1 MAAQHARPGR
11 SGKRARRERALERL
25 KAKTLEFTTHYQEE
39 GFAAIDDQE
48 WYENRLHKMSHQA
61 RRLEHNLARP
71 LRPIPPH
78 QTRKLTR

>member
-1 MAAQHARPGR
+1 MSAQHVRPGR

-25 KAKTLEFTTHYQEE
+25 EKMIKESVKQPVDAR
-39 GFAAIDDQE
+39 
-48 WYENRLHKMSHQA
+48 WYRITA
-61 RRLEHNLARP
+61 EHSATGANLTRP